1 MGMATIGARKRF
13 SLHSKTEDG
22 ETFYLVWAKRLNP
35 KEHRIVAD
43 EEICDLTDE
52 MINARIKLRR

>member
-1 MGMATIGARKRF
+1 MDAGIISARRES

-35 KEHRIVAD
+35 KEHKIVGD

-52 MINARIKLRR
+52 IINARIKLRR